1 MKLDKIENLIDQS
14 KPHKY
19 NFEFEC
25 GIVKTQI
32 KLREDT
38 IVCMKY

>member
-25 GIVKTQI
+25 GIVNT
-32 KLREDT
+32 
-38 IVCMKY
+38 